1 MLQRV
6 LGFPVHTSFVMH
18 LISSKGPFTASFMP
32 VMVYL
37 LFLSCSVN
45 IQHSLLNVECSLN
58 GKNNKYTIT
67 GMKDAV
73 KGPLLE
79 FTECSLNVH

>member
-1 MLQRV
+1 MN
-6 LGFPVHTSFVMH
+6 
-18 LISSKGPFTASFMP
+18 SSKGPFTASFMP
-32 VMVYL
+32 VIVYL
-37 LFLSCSVN
+37 LFFPFSE
-45 IQHSLLNVECSLN
+45 HSTFTEHSLN